1 LTALD
6 QVGGDGDRTIVLCFG
21 GAPLDPERLKKA
33 LEVTLGKYPVLA
45 GVLRRH
51 AGKLC
56 FIITA

>member
-1 LTALD
+1 
-6 QVGGDGDRTIVLCFG
+6 
-21 GAPLDPERLKKA
+21 LDPERLKKA

-56 FIITA
+56 FITTA